1 MIALRSG
8 TVLLALFKAPSAAA
22 TVGYLSLGLT
32 LPFAAAYKEKYR
44 SLIEIRQLINRKHTE
59 GRIVDGRFGTHGSY
73 CRL

>member
-1 MIALRSG
+1 M
-8 TVLLALFKAPSAAA
+8 LLALFKAPSAAV

-32 LPFAAAYKEKYR
+32 LPFAAAYREK
-44 SLIEIRQLINRKHTE
+44 SQPLIEKELINRNHSE